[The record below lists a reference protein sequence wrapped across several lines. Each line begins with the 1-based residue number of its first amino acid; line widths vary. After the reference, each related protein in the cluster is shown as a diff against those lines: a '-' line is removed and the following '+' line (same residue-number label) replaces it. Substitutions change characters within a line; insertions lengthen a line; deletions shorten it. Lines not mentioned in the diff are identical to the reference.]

1 MFRKS
6 ISCPKSGTRYDLP
19 NITGNQSYVTVS
31 EYVAF
36 EGFVLYSGG
45 DYTVYPNIMLLVQ
58 VMAYVMSGTL
68 ASDKV
73 RHLTCAPEP
82 GPLIGSPIRT
92 IRPGLRR
99 QGCRRVS
106 LTLSS

>member
-1 MFRKS
+1 M
-6 ISCPKSGTRYDLP
+6 
-19 NITGNQSYVTVS
+19 
-31 EYVAF
+31 
-36 EGFVLYSGG
+36 LYAGG
-45 DYTVYPNIMLLVQ
+45 DNTLYPNIMLLVH

-73 RHLTCAPEP
+73 RHLTCAPES

-92 IRPGLRR
+92 IQPGLER